1 MTAHDRYDHMTIAE
15 TISLWSDYYGVSFS
29 HEAGRDLAGLLM
41 RSPEA
46 MWRAEYEAERT
57 ARLDA
62 EARLRGMR
70 WWLGAAMVFGVVVCA
85 LAGCL
90 RATNEASRAVARREV
105 RR

>member
-1 MTAHDRYDHMTIAE
+1 MTAPD
-15 TISLWSDYYGVSFS
+15 
-29 HEAGRDLAGLLM
+29 
-41 RSPEA
+41 
-46 MWRAEYEAERT
+46 WRAEYERERG

-70 WWLGAAMVFGVVVCA
+70 WVMAMALVALAVVCA

-90 RATNEASRAVARREV
+90 RATTEASRAVARWEV

>member
-1 MTAHDRYDHMTIAE
+1 MSAPD
-15 TISLWSDYYGVSFS
+15 
-29 HEAGRDLAGLLM
+29 
-41 RSPEA
+41 
-46 MWRAEYEAERT
+46 WRAMYQRERT

-70 WWLGAAMVFGVVVCA
+70 WWLGAALAALTVICA

-90 RATNEASRAVARREV
+90 RATNGASRAVARWGV

>member
-62 EARLRGMR
+62 EARLRGM
-70 WWLGAAMVFGVVVCA
+70 LSVMGLALAALTVICA

-90 RATNEASRAVARREV
+90 RATDDASRAVARWEV